1 MGDNT
6 QTVCLQIL
14 CLGGDSLLEMTK
26 KRAQAEGMLEGLILK
41 HTWISYVESQIS
53 RKRSSIMIIDDT
65 ASRG

>member
-41 HTWISYVESQIS
+41 TYLD
-53 RKRSSIMIIDDT
+53 KLC
-65 ASRG
+65 